1 MQNHGKEGRFGVK
14 REEEAGRG
22 AGSLDQ
28 ENTRRVGATGP
39 DQPGAAQEG
48 KVSVQSRVCV
58 CVCSEC
64 CNHHWPQL
72 ESPHLLL
79 LLLPGA

>member
-58 CVCSEC
+58 CVWRGVVIRIHMGEA
-64 CNHHWPQL
+64 
-72 ESPHLLL
+72 
-79 LLLPGA
+79 GASA